1 MTIRLLFK
9 GPIDGHLQR
18 LQPVQN
24 RVTDK
29 LQPLYTQS
37 INHACSKLR
46 SLLPEYDLL
55 MSTLSRNGA
64 WWSSFRHKTQA
75 ICQGPYEGL
84 TAFAAHAYTSSN
96 PAEVGML
103 VAAYARSTNQHHHL
117 YELVESLVIPNSAHS
132 YSAEAMELILLLAK
146 AYSDIGQPRQ
156 SWLMYRKG
164 LAVSEVMVISS

>member
-1 MTIRLLFK
+1 M
-9 GPIDGHLQR
+9 
-18 LQPVQN
+18 
-24 RVTDK
+24 DK

-84 TAFAAHAYTSSN
+84 AAFAAHAYTSSN

-103 VAAYARSTNQHHHL
+103 VAAYARSTNQHRHL
-117 YELVESLVIPNSAHS
+117 YELVESLVIPDSAHS

-156 SWLMYRKG
+156 SWMMYRKG